1 MGGTLG
7 AAGITQVASIV
18 GGVLVARSLG
28 PEDRG
33 YLALLVVV
41 SGICSLVGSIGL
53 PSAVTYYVAQDPSH
67 ARRITRSLRAP
78 GVLQVVAA
86 LVLQVAMLVALVID
100 DPGRVKVA
108 AAISLLLVPGLIAL
122 YYGLALLQGQQR
134 FTAFNLL
141 RILPTMAYVAGV
153 VVVFLGGAADLV
165 PIMTMWAGANF
176 VGGLLALGIALAGL
190 PPATTDEASPSR
202 SQMTR
207 FGLKSFAGSLSPVEA
222 FRLDQGVVGLFLSP
236 VALGLYVVGQAFTAL
251 PRVIGTSVG
260 LVAYPKVA
268 AQQDPTLARRA
279 LWRYFFFGVAV
290 TAIVIG
296 ALELVSAQLV
306 TLFFGS
312 EFEDAIPI
320 AQILLLATLFMAAR
334 RVLTDGTNGIGHPGL
349 GTLAEVASWVV
360 LFPAIALLVPTY
372 GAEGVAWA
380 LAIAWGFSL
389 VFLLV
394 AVIAI
399 GTPVATAA
407 GRGVGALT
415 RVGRDSTARI
425 RTDITSAR
433 RPVLQLVAVL
443 VASVA
448 AGVVVAIA
456 PTSVGIGL
464 IVVVSA
470 AILFAF
476 GRLVLAPKLHR
487 DSVDAVREAVLGARP
502 DRALREVQDA
512 REFRVAR
519 FFYYGGLVFIGFL
532 TYRASGQV
540 AYSDVLFLFSFL
552 FASAELVLL
561 RRVVPIR
568 LPMMLLVGMAIFS
581 IGGLLSTFDSYAYVS
596 STAVVVRLI
605 FLTVFW
611 FWLGTIVLT
620 CRQQVM
626 TAMTLWVVAAAIDG
640 SGAIVQLVF
649 GDVIPGSTTAWG
661 RGTGFTTHP
670 NELGGVTAI
679 ALVPALMLAARDGL
693 STRKRLFSYLLLLL
707 VGAGLILSGSVS
719 ALLAASIATFVWLAL
734 GRHSRRTMRVYAVIA
749 LSVGAVIVGQAVLG
763 GQTPLERFERVTNS
777 NPQASGGTGSLHSRI
792 VTYRSAIK
800 HIEDDPFLGV
810 GLDLLSITKPFGI
823 VSDEYDV
830 HNVIIGTWYK
840 TGLLG
845 VIGMLMVLIV
855 ILRTGWRVM
864 VRSEADVERAAAL
877 ALVCSVT
884 AFIVFA
890 MGQPVLYSRF
900 GWISAALLLALR
912 AVQSRA
918 VESVPVRAPAGAKR
932 EPGLVLVEQGS

>member
-153 VVVFLGGAADLV
+153 VVVFLSGAADLV

-202 SQMTR
+202 SQMTK

-268 AQQDPTLARRA
+268 AQQDPTLARRS

-399 GTPVATAA
+399 GTPVAAA
-407 GRGVGALT
+407 VGRGVGALT
-415 RVGRDSTARI
+415 RAGRDYAARI
-425 RTDITSAR
+425 RAGVTSAR
-433 RPVLQLVAVL
+433 R
-443 VASVA
+443 
-448 AGVVVAIA
+448 A
-456 PTSVGIGL
+456 PC
-464 IVVVSA
+464 
-470 AILFAF
+470 
-476 GRLVLAPKLHR
+476 
-487 DSVDAVREAVLGARP
+487 
-502 DRALREVQDA
+502 
-512 REFRVAR
+512 
-519 FFYYGGLVFIGFL
+519 
-532 TYRASGQV
+532 
-540 AYSDVLFLFSFL
+540 
-552 FASAELVLL
+552 
-561 RRVVPIR
+561 
-568 LPMMLLVGMAIFS
+568 
-581 IGGLLSTFDSYAYVS
+581 S
-596 STAVVVRLI
+596 S
-605 FLTVFW
+605 
-611 FWLGTIVLT
+611 
-620 CRQQVM
+620 
-626 TAMTLWVVAAAIDG
+626 
-640 SGAIVQLVF
+640 S
-649 GDVIPGSTTAWG
+649 
-661 RGTGFTTHP
+661 
-670 NELGGVTAI
+670 
-679 ALVPALMLAARDGL
+679 
-693 STRKRLFSYLLLLL
+693 
-707 VGAGLILSGSVS
+707 
-719 ALLAASIATFVWLAL
+719 
-734 GRHSRRTMRVYAVIA
+734 
-749 LSVGAVIVGQAVLG
+749 
-763 GQTPLERFERVTNS
+763 
-777 NPQASGGTGSLHSRI
+777 
-792 VTYRSAIK
+792 
-800 HIEDDPFLGV
+800 
-810 GLDLLSITKPFGI
+810 
-823 VSDEYDV
+823 
-830 HNVIIGTWYK
+830 
-840 TGLLG
+840 
-845 VIGMLMVLIV
+845 
-855 ILRTGWRVM
+855 
-864 VRSEADVERAAAL
+864 
-877 ALVCSVT
+877 
-884 AFIVFA
+884 
-890 MGQPVLYSRF
+890 
-900 GWISAALLLALR
+900 
-912 AVQSRA
+912 
-918 VESVPVRAPAGAKR
+918 
-932 EPGLVLVEQGS
+932 